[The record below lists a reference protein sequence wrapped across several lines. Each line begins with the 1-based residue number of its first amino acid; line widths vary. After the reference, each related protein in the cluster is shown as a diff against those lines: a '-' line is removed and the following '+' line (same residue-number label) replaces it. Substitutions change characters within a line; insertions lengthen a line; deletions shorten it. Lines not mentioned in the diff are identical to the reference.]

1 MCVSKKLFRVG
12 INVKMILMFLF
23 LFIGISYG
31 KSEMVFDGKRAFELL
46 KKQCMLGYRVPASAA
61 SLRCAD
67 FIESEL
73 HKIGIPVKRQN
84 FRTYSKLLGA
94 TVPGINLI
102 GDYRGDNSTSDIL
115 ALSAHW
121 DTRPVAEKDP
131 DPSMRDKPIIGAND
145 GASGVALVLELARVL
160 KERRYPGRLLFL
172 FFDLEDSG
180 VSGSYEQWCL
190 GSRFFAQHSLTEYP
204 ITAGINFDMI
214 GDRDLK
220 IQPSRLT
227 AQFAQDMMREF
238 WELAE
243 KQDPQHFSKM
253 RLFFEIFDDH
263 EPFLRKGIPYI
274 NLIDFNY
281 PYWHTLEDTPDKC
294 SPNSL
299 QTVGNIA
306 VEYVFLRLKKIKNN
320 P

>member
-1 MCVSKKLFRVG
+1 MCFLNKVCRAGTSVSAIV
-12 INVKMILMFLF
+12 MFLF
-23 LFIGISYG
+23 LFNGFSYG
-31 KSEMVFDGKRAFELL
+31 NGEAVFDGKRAMDLL
-46 KKQCMLGYRVPASAA
+46 KKQCLLGYRVPGSAA

-73 HKIGIPVKRQN
+73 KKINIPVKRQS
-84 FRTYSKLLGA
+84 FRNYSQLLGV
-94 TVPGINLI
+94 TITGINLI
-102 GDYRGDNSTSDIL
+102 GDYRGDSVTSDVL

-121 DTRPVAEKDP
+121 DTRPMAEKDP

-145 GASGVALVLELARVL
+145 GASGVGLLLEMARVL
-160 KERRYPGRLLFL
+160 KERRYPGRLLFI

-180 VSGSYEQWCL
+180 VSGSFEQWCL
-190 GSRFFAQHSLTEYP
+190 GSRYFAGHSLKEYP

-220 IQPSRLT
+220 IQPERFTLK
-227 AQFAQDMMREF
+227 FAPDMMKEF
-238 WELAE
+238 LDLAE
-243 KQDPQHFSKM
+243 KRDPNHFSRN
-253 RLFFEIFDDH
+253 RLLFEILDDH

-274 NLIDFNY
+274 DVIDYNY
-281 PYWHTLEDTPDKC
+281 PYWHTQEDTPDKC
-294 SPNSL
+294 SANSL

-306 VEYVFLRLKKIKNN
+306 VEYIFQRWKKIKNN

>member
-1 MCVSKKLFRVG
+1 MCVLKKICRIR
-12 INVKMILMFLF
+12 INVRLILIFLF

-31 KSEMVFDGKRAFELL
+31 NGEAAFDGKRAYDLL
-46 KKQCMLGYRVPASAA
+46 KKQCLLGYRVPGSAA

-73 HKIGIPVKRQN
+73 KKIGIPVKRQS
-84 FRTYSKLLGA
+84 FRTYSQLQGA
-94 TVPGINLI
+94 TVTGINLI
-102 GDYRGDNSTSDIL
+102 GDYRGDSVTSDIL

-121 DTRPVAEKDP
+121 DTRPIAEKDP

-145 GASGVALVLELARVL
+145 GASGVGLLLEMARVL
-160 KERRYPGRLLFL
+160 KERRYPGRILFL

-180 VSGSYEQWCL
+180 VSGSFEQWCL
-190 GSRFFAQHSLTEYP
+190 GSRYFAGHSLKEYP

-220 IQPSRLT
+220 IQPERFSLK
-227 AQFAQDMMREF
+227 FAPDMMREF
-238 WELAE
+238 MDLAE
-243 KQDPQHFSKM
+243 QKAPSHFNKN
-253 RLFFEIFDDH
+253 RLPFEILDDH
-263 EPFLRKGIPYI
+263 EPFLRKGISYI
-274 NLIDFNY
+274 NVIDYNY
-281 PYWHTLEDTPDKC
+281 PYWHTQEDTPDKC

-306 VEYVFLRLKKIKNN
+306 VEYIFFRWKKIKNN